1 MTDQSSGI
9 TVQKID
15 TAVVFIDPERCA
27 ERARDEPELNLV
39 RIGNRGSARNLTIK
53 ALSVDRGGQ
62 PVDRNLPAIA
72 VPPSHDLAVTVTD
85 WSTLDLQAQAVA
97 FQ

>member
-1 MTDQSSGI
+1 MTDQSSGM

-53 ALSVDRGGQ
+53 ALSVDRGG
-62 PVDRNLPAIA
+62 RRSTAIFLP
-72 VPPSHDLAVTVTD
+72 
-85 WSTLDLQAQAVA
+85 LQSRRHMTWQ
-97 FQ
+97 